1 MIKNVRCRIY
11 PNKQQKNLINQTF
24 GCCRLVY
31 NKALSM
37 REEAYKAGSPIGFRE
52 TAAMIAQLKKQD
64 EFSFLKLVDS
74 QALIQSVRDLDQA
87 YKNVF
92 RNVADILFIKASII
106 IINRIVRLEILEQ
119 IIFAY
124 TRIV

>member
-52 TAAMIAQLKKQD
+52 TAAMIAQLKKTGRI
-64 EFSFLKLVDS
+64 FVFKIGRLSSFNPVC
-74 QALIQSVRDLDQA
+74 
-87 YKNVF
+87 
-92 RNVADILFIKASII
+92 
-106 IINRIVRLEILEQ
+106 
-119 IIFAY
+119 
-124 TRIV
+124 TRS